1 MKFLSHLGRGCHREQ
16 IMCINC
22 QREKKGEIWC
32 SDSFARRAY
41 VCSLEIPCDLHIL
54 FLCPFMLYYI
64 TSLTLRSSFFYIPAA
79 CILFNGLC
87 SDSTLKV
94 HYFAFRRVTSRTGLF
109 SRIYVYVGLEWTRTT
124 RVRFASWDF
133 EKRTLKRE
141 VESWSIFPCVKRQAI
156 ILPEQVS
163 EWWLSKSS
171 GKCKLIMFRL

>member
-1 MKFLSHLGRGCHREQ
+1 MSQGTNNVYKLSKREERRNMMFRFICTKGLCLFFGDPLWLAYFIFMPFYVILHHKSNPQVFL
-16 IMCINC
+16 
-22 QREKKGEIWC
+22 
-32 SDSFARRAY
+32 
-41 VCSLEIPCDLHIL
+41 
-54 FLCPFMLYYI
+54 
-64 TSLTLRSSFFYIPAA
+64 FYIPAA